1 MLLRISIAALAL
13 LALALL
19 VALVPLLRD
28 PKAASRRVE
37 SLFRRPERPAQP
49 PEPGHYYRP
58 YWS

>member
-1 MLLRISIAALAL
+1 MLLRISIAVVAL

-19 VALVPLLRD
+19 VALASLLRD
-28 PKAASRRVE
+28 RKAASRRVE
-37 SLFRRPERPAQP
+37 SWFRRPERPAHT